1 VLTEFKQVLLLFAGV
16 LLVSSYKI
24 LFAGEEEE
32 EDLSESPLIKFASK
46 YLQTTDKMDGDK

>member
-1 VLTEFKQVLLLFAGV
+1 VLLLFAGV

-32 EDLSESPLIKFASK
+32 EDLADR
-46 YLQTTDKMDGDK
+46 Y